1 MKKNLLSIIMIAL
14 LIMNLAFTSIM
25 MFSVLG
31 SSKKTADLVGNIATV
46 LNLEIAGS
54 QGVAPETVDIPMD
67 DVDTYSIPGSMT
79 ILLRN
84 GEQAEDK
91 KDKDH
96 YAVVS
101 VVLYMNQKDKGYKKY
116 RENLNDDMLKSLVIE
131 AVGEFTADEFRDN
144 TDAVYTAILNKVQ
157 AEFDSQFIFKVAFSD
172 RKVQ

>member
-14 LIMNLAFTSIM
+14 LIMNLVFTSIM
-25 MFSVLG
+25 MFNVLG

-84 GEQAEDK
+84 GEAVEDK
-91 KDKDH
+91 KDH

-101 VVLYMNQKDKGYKKY
+101 VVLYMNTKDKGYKKY
-116 RENLNDDMLKSLVIE
+116 RENLNDDMLKSLIIE
-131 AVGEFTADEFRDN
+131 AVGEFTTDEFRDN